1 MEKLII
7 DLIDDEMIALK
18 HDLAYASLDTEE
30 ADFAKRQYQRLHLI
44 RIRLV
49 LARVLNM
56 RALNAKPA

>member
-1 MEKLII
+1 MEKLIL
-7 DLIDDEMIALK
+7 DLIDDEMVALK
-18 HDLAYASLDTEE
+18 HDLAYASLDAEE

-56 RALNAKPA
+56 RSLNAKPA